1 MYDRRGGEE
10 EEATPRSENKN
21 IQKKTYML
29 KVT

>member
-1 MYDRRGGEE
+1 MYDRRGE

-21 IQKKTYML
+21 IQKKAYML